1 MKSENVLVAIFA
13 SNVDDDLIMT
23 TNFSYFYINLGNGLV
38 QKIGYEVNTYYP
50 SSICNFSN

>member
-13 SNVDDDLIMT
+13 SNVDDLIMT

-50 SSICNFSN
+50 SRICHFSN

>member
-13 SNVDDDLIMT
+13 SNVDDLIMT

-38 QKIGYEVNTYYP
+38 QKIGY
-50 SSICNFSN
+50 